1 MSNEIYFFL
10 LQIIFYTFQLMLKAS
25 NTIKLL
31 FEKQIIL
38 LGYFRFKFSEQLLVA
53 MFDDCLTVVSFQL

>member
-1 MSNEIYFFL
+1 MFFL
-10 LQIIFYTFQLMLKAS
+10 LQIIFYTFQLMLIAS
-25 NTIKLL
+25 NAIKLL

-53 MFDDCLTVVSFQL
+53 LFDDCLTVVSFQL